1 MHFALFRIQL
11 KSRHELLRYLSS
23 ALLRLLPPERD
34 TLWIEIPIER
44 HASMGDKTINSEILI
59 AQKREMKQITLSM
72 PHIDKILNPTDPS
85 SHLWNKKEQSL
96 LVMGENQES
105 VEAFFKDPRIVE
117 TIINN
122 SDMIYAIHIT
132 D

>member
-1 MHFALFRIQL
+1 
-11 KSRHELLRYLSS
+11 
-23 ALLRLLPPERD
+23 
-34 TLWIEIPIER
+34 
-44 HASMGDKTINSEILI
+44 MGDKTINSEILI